1 MLIWNFY
8 SNVPRELGRFL
19 GDVSGMAEYVTS
31 RESVLFCR
39 HSSCW
44 MLRMG
49 PNKWK
54 RVRHPSTTFR
64 LHHRARLGSIE
75 IQSRSSL
82 DRSHFL
88 ARYRSRRAIFYV
100 SCVLKILFP
109 YTRDTL
115 NVSDEP
121 RYCIGVGVADTY
133 FLYRDQPCH
142 RGFHVVMDYILCCGI
157 VSPPI
162 ICENSQ
168 FYVIK
173 W

>member
-54 RVRHPSTTFR
+54 RVRHQRHSVYATVSNQKVNTTR
-64 LHHRARLGSIE
+64 LPDPAYRGPNE
-75 IQSRSSL
+75 KSS
-82 DRSHFL
+82 
-88 ARYRSRRAIFYV
+88 
-100 SCVLKILFP
+100 
-109 YTRDTL
+109 
-115 NVSDEP
+115 
-121 RYCIGVGVADTY
+121 VA
-133 FLYRDQPCH
+133 
-142 RGFHVVMDYILCCGI
+142 GKM
-157 VSPPI
+157 
-162 ICENSQ
+162 
-168 FYVIK
+168 
-173 W
+173 